1 MKKRFACLMLT
12 LVLLI
17 GLIPTAAIPAAAT
30 TPSSGISEAGIRVI
44 KESVGF
50 RKDAYDAGSGVY
62 KIGYGTP
69 STKGQTITEAN
80 ADILL
85 RKELA
90 GLATTVEA
98 AMATPGLT
106 QKRLDALVWLAYTEG
121 GNTSWAVTIKNLLA
135 SSASASQFASAIC
148 TYNWSAYVDN
158 DSYRSVLARR
168 MAIANLFIAGTY
180 SASNTGS
187 VGYTLFYAGD
197 GMAFDASGTKYKIQV
212 FYGGS
217 NQKIEVAAPSVSGYS
232 FLGWYNGNALVSGVG
247 SATSG
252 KTLTAR
258 WQKTGGEDVKASY
271 TLAAYVIYKAR
282 GLSDSEVLEVLSS
295 PNGTKID
302 EIKRDATVTVV
313 AERMDGSAKWLNLS
327 TGGWVKLYDNATS
340 MPEVTS
346 TFTVTVT
353 DDYVNI
359 RATAS
364 ANADKLGVL
373 KRGEEV
379 TIFMKDAT
387 GSWGYCSK
395 GWIFLAYTSYQKN
408 STVADPTLTGGTPGV
423 VTGAA
428 KVNVRTA
435 AGVTNPLATQLNEGT
450 RVTVYEQTT
459 VNNAAWGHI
468 DQGWI
473 SMGYVKL
480 EQSTQPGGN
489 ISTGSSA
496 VVSSSVSLNVRSG
509 PGAGYTKVATLA
521 PGTSVVILRKEVVNG
536 VAWGL
541 IDQGWINLNYVTVT
555 ASSNGNG
562 SVGYGVG
569 GTVVNCSTG
578 VNIRSAAGTANA
590 LIGVAPLGSR
600 VTVTERVMVNGF
612 YWGHIDRGW
621 VCMDYIQLDSEFVEP
636 GADGK
641 DDNTELDNVVT
652 TFQGYPAVIKGTT
665 AFESGTTGTKL
676 YASASYHS
684 DSLMTLSKDTVVN
697 ILAFSAVDGGH
708 VFGKV
713 TVGDKTGWVNM
724 ADVTMKAFNAKVTA
738 AKADVYQDHSVRS
751 GLYTSLVK
759 GTYVTIGKA
768 DSNNNFS
775 DYWALSEGVLWGKI
789 GENAWINMSNVTM
802 FKENTRPEGITT
814 MSGVGYMTG
823 TLNAEAIVYLD
834 NNGNVAWEQEQEKE
848 ADGTPKVD
856 SEGKPVMKTSDKPSA
871 YTLPAGST
879 VNVQARVYGSK
890 SDSTKTYAKVAVG
903 SVVGWIEWDKINL
916 TPITMKASTA
926 TLYYSAASVSGGSN
940 LAAGSL
946 VTIMERKLV
955 PYGNEINHGV
965 IDMGRGYIGDDRV
978 HDSYWFVLDDGKLAP
993 TTRATTD
1000 DPGSPAIAATVVV
1013 SGTTSGTVT
1022 VYEEAMDT
1030 SNALLTIS
1038 SGNLITVLNWRN
1050 VGGVTWGKVQ
1060 INKIVGWVKI
1070 ENINFGDLKGIAQV
1084 EQLQVYNMKDK
1095 TSAVQVLR
1103 VNNQAIAIKSITFD
1117 GTTLWGEIEVNVNGK
1132 AYTGYVDLANLK
1144 LNTPKET
1151 PMMAVIAKGKVN
1163 SVSAT
1168 VSAETA
1174 TGESGG
1180 VVTLAKGTEV
1190 ELDSVK
1196 IDGGKAKWRVKLG
1209 DKLETGNIDGAQYY
1223 GWLDMDQLK
1232 LYSTIA
1238 TITSTSASVYND
1250 LTLNANDIMYTLYRG
1265 EKVTVIGYMVNTYA
1279 TGAEKDALFGEVVY
1293 GNTTGWI
1300 QLTDKTGKLVVSLV
1314 PGSTGTTI
1322 GGDTN
1327 PTNPTTPTTPAEK
1340 GTAGYIVCS
1349 TTVNVRSGAGV
1360 DKTLVTTLPNATAVK
1375 IYEKT
1380 VVLGKEW
1387 ARIDQGWV
1395 CMDYVRE
1402 GTLATNVPGAGNNGN
1417 SGSVSIITTVPA
1429 GAIAVGFAN
1438 QDVNVR
1444 SGSGLGYPE
1453 TGTVKKNNSVVIYE
1467 IKLDGG
1473 MSWGRTDNGWVCVSY
1488 LTITGIG
1495 AAGSGS
1501 TGTIATG
1508 GFTAN
1513 VRGTSNSNGALMAKV
1528 MVSSK
1533 VVVRETAVVGAETWV
1548 RTDLGWING
1557 QYVVLDSSTTAPTNP
1572 TTPTNPTIPSGSGST
1587 TVTEPSTAGGDE
1599 FVG

>member
-1 MKKRFACLMLT
+1 MKKRFACLMLA

-17 GLIPTAAIPAAAT
+17 GLIPTAAISAAAT
-30 TPSSGISEAGIRVI
+30 TPSSGISEAGIRVV

-50 RKDAYDAGSGVY
+50 HKDAYDAGSGVY

-69 STKGQTITEAN
+69 GTKGQTITEAN

-85 RKELA
+85 RQELA
-90 GLATTVEA
+90 ELAIKVESD
-98 AMATPGLT
+98 MATPGLT

-121 GNTSWAVTIKNLLA
+121 GNTSWAGTIKNLLA

-180 SASNTGS
+180 SASDTGS

-197 GMAFDASGTKYKIQV
+197 GMTFDASGTKYKIQV

-232 FLGWYNGNALVSGVG
+232 FLGWYDGNALVSGVG

-271 TLAAYVIYKAR
+271 TLAAYVIYEAR
-282 GLSDSEVLEVLSS
+282 KLTDEQVLTVVDA
-295 PNGTKID
+295 PNSTRVID

-313 AERMDGSAKWLNLS
+313 AERMAGSAKWLQLS
-327 TGGWVKLYDNATS
+327 TGGWVKLYDSAAD
-340 MPEVTS
+340 MPQVTS

-359 RATAS
+359 RATADAKS
-364 ANADKLGVL
+364 AKLGVL

-379 TIFMKDAT
+379 TIFMVD

-435 AGVTNPLATQLNEGT
+435 AGVTNPIATQLNEGT
-450 RVTVYEQTT
+450 KVTVYEQTT

-480 EQSTQPGGN
+480 EQNTQPGGN

-555 ASSNGNG
+555 ASSDGNG

-590 LIGVAPLGSR
+590 LIGVAPVGSR
-600 VTVTERVMVNGF
+600 VTVTERVTVNGF

-621 VCMDYIQLDSEFVEP
+621 VCMDYIKLDSEFVEP

-652 TFQGYPAVIKGTT
+652 TFQGYPSVIKGTT
-665 AFESGTTGTKL
+665 AFEPSVTGTKL

-684 DSLMTLSKDTVVN
+684 DSLMTLSANTVVN
-697 ILAFSAVDGGH
+697 ILAFTAVDGGH

-759 GTYVTIGKA
+759 GTYVTVGK
-768 DSNNNFS
+768 DGSEFS
-775 DYWALSEGVLWGKI
+775 ANWALSEGVLWGKI
-789 GENAWINMSNVTM
+789 DQGWINMSNVTM
-802 FKENTRPEGITT
+802 FKENTLPEGITT

-823 TLNAEAIVYLD
+823 TLNADAIVYED
-834 NNGNVAWEQEQEKE
+834 NNGNVAWEDKQEQEKN

-856 SEGKPVMKTSDKPSA
+856 GEGKPEMKTVYSDKPSA

-879 VNVQARVYGSK
+879 VNIQARIYGSK
-890 SDSTKTYAKVAVG
+890 SDSAKTYAKVAVG

-978 HDSYWFVLDDGKLAP
+978 HDSYWFVLDDGKLTP

-1013 SGTTSGTVT
+1013 SGTTKGTVT
-1022 VYEEAMDT
+1022 VYEEAIDT

-1060 INKIVGWVKI
+1060 INKIVGWVKTDTSI
-1070 ENINFGDLKGIAQV
+1070 DFGKLEGIAQV
-1084 EQLQVYNMKDK
+1084 EQLQVYNMMDK

-1103 VNNQAIAIKSITFD
+1103 VNNQAIMIKSITFD
-1117 GTTLWGEIEVNVNGK
+1117 GTTLWGEIDVGGK
-1132 AYTGYVDLANLK
+1132 IGYVDLANLK
-1144 LNTPKET
+1144 LNTPNET
-1151 PMMAVIAKGKVN
+1151 PMMTVIAKGKVN

-1190 ELDSVK
+1190 ELDSVE
-1196 IDGGKAKWRVKLG
+1196 IEGETAKWRVKLG

-1223 GWLDMDQLK
+1223 GWLKMDQLK

-1238 TITSTSASVYND
+1238 TITSTSAPVYND
-1250 LTLNANDIMYTLYRG
+1250 LTLNANDIMYTLYSG
-1265 EKVTVIGYMVNTYA
+1265 EKVTVIGYMVNTH
-1279 TGAEKDALFGEVVY
+1279 TTDTEKKNALFGEVVY

-1300 QLTDKTGKLVVSLV
+1300 QLTNSSGALIVGLV

-1322 GGDTN
+1322 GGNTN
-1327 PTNPTTPTTPAEK
+1327 PTNPTTPTTPAEE

-1417 SGSVSIITTVPA
+1417 SGSVSIVTTVPA

-1438 QDVNVR
+1438 QDINVR

-1501 TGTIATG
+1501 TGTVATG

-1557 QYVVLDSSTTAPTNP
+1557 QYVVLDSSATTPTDP
-1572 TTPTNPTIPSGSGST
+1572 TTPTNPTIPSGSDST

>member
-50 RKDAYDAGSGVY
+50 HKDAYDAGSGVY

-69 STKGQTITEAN
+69 GTKGQTITEAN

-85 RKELA
+85 RQKLA
-90 GLATTVEA
+90 ELATTVEA
-98 AMATPGLT
+98 NMATPGLT
-106 QKRLDALVWLAYTEG
+106 QKRMDALVWLAYTEG
-121 GNTSWAVTIKNLLA
+121 GNTSWTGTIKNLLA
-135 SSASASQFASAIC
+135 NSASASQFASAIC
-148 TYNWSAYVDN
+148 TYDGSAYVDSA
-158 DSYRSVLARR
+158 SYRSVLARR

-180 SASNTGS
+180 SASDTGS
-187 VGYTLFYAGD
+187 VGYTVFYAGD
-197 GMAFDASGTKYKIQV
+197 GMTFDASGAKYKIQV

-232 FLGWYNGNALVSGVG
+232 FLGWYDGNALVSGVG

-271 TLAAYVIYKAR
+271 TLAAYVIYQAR
-282 GLSDSEVLEVLSS
+282 GLSDSAVLEVLNS

-313 AERMDGSAKWLNLS
+313 AERMVGSAKWLQLS
-327 TGGWVKLYDNATS
+327 TGGWVKLYDSAAD
-340 MPEVTS
+340 MPQVTS

-359 RATAS
+359 RATADATS
-364 ANADKLGVL
+364 AKLGVL

-379 TIFMKDAT
+379 TIFMVD

-435 AGVTNPLATQLNEGT
+435 AGVTNPVATQLNEGT
-450 RVTVYEQTT
+450 KVTVYEQTT

-480 EQSTQPGGN
+480 EQNTQPGGN

-555 ASSNGNG
+555 ASSDGNG

-652 TFQGYPAVIKGTT
+652 SFQGYPAVIEGTT

-676 YASASYHS
+676 YTSASYHS

-697 ILAFSAVDGGH
+697 VLAFTAVDGGH

-759 GTYVTIGKA
+759 GTYVTVGKA
-768 DSNNNFS
+768 DSNNKFS

-802 FKENTRPEGITT
+802 FKENTLPEGITT

-823 TLNAEAIVYLD
+823 TLKEAATVYED
-834 NNGNVAWEQEQEKE
+834 NNGNVAWSEK
-848 ADGTPKVD
+848 DGIKALKA
-856 SEGKPVMKTSDKPSA
+856 SQ
-871 YTLPAGST
+871 YTLPKDST
-879 VNVQARVYGSK
+879 VNVLARIYGSK
-890 SDSTKTYAKVAVG
+890 ADPEATYAKVAVG

-926 TLYYSAASVSGGSN
+926 TLYYSAASVSGGSD

-946 VTIMERKLV
+946 VTIIERKLV
-955 PYGNEINHGV
+955 RSSNEINHGV
-965 IDMGRGYIGDDRV
+965 IDMGYGYIGDDRAAY
-978 HDSYWFVLDDGKLAP
+978 YWFVLDDGKLVP

-1013 SGTTSGTVT
+1013 SGTTKDTVT
-1022 VYEEAMDT
+1022 VYEEAIDG

-1038 SGNLITVLNWRN
+1038 ANNLITILNWRN

-1060 INKIVGWVKI
+1060 INKIVGWVKVKDI
-1070 ENINFGDLKGIAQV
+1070 DFGKLQGIAQV
-1084 EQLQVYNMKDK
+1084 EQLQVYNMEDK

-1103 VNNQAIAIKSITFD
+1103 VNNQAITILGITFD
-1117 GTTLWGEIEVNVNGK
+1117 GTTLWGHINVGTLN
-1132 AYTGYVDLANLK
+1132 GYVDLANLK
-1144 LNTPKET
+1144 LNTPIEK
-1151 PMMAVIAKGKVN
+1151 PMKAVIAKGRTN
-1163 SVSAT
+1163 SVDAT
-1168 VSAETA
+1168 VNA
-1174 TGESGG
+1174 TSEEGKNGG

-1196 IDGGKAKWRVKLG
+1196 IESGKAKWRVKLG
-1209 DKLETGNIDGAQYY
+1209 DKLETGEADGAQYY

-1238 TITSTSASVYND
+1238 TITDTKAFVYND
-1250 LTLNANDIMYTLYRG
+1250 LTLAEEDIMYTLYSG
-1265 EKVTVIGYMVNTYA
+1265 EKVTVIGYMVNSSDKVTDSRK
-1279 TGAEKDALFGEVVY
+1279 GALFGEVVY

-1300 QLTDKTGKLVVSLV
+1300 QLTNSSGELVVGLV

-1327 PTNPTTPTTPAEK
+1327 PTNPTTPTTPAEE

-1402 GTLATNVPGAGNNGN
+1402 GTLATNVPGAGNNGS
-1417 SGSVSIITTVPA
+1417 SGSVSIVTTVPA

-1438 QDVNVR
+1438 QDINVR

-1453 TGTVKKNNSVVIYE
+1453 TGTVKKNNNVVIYE

-1557 QYVVLDSSTTAPTNP
+1557 QYVVLDSSTTTPTDP
-1572 TTPTNPTIPSGSGST
+1572 TTPTNPTIPSGSDST
-1587 TVTEPSTAGGDE
+1587 TVTEPSTAGADE